1 MTRNRVRDTVREF
14 LSNLILDRVDE
25 FIEKTNNLLN
35 PLVEDGSIDGFDTM
49 YDDTDR
55 SFAIDVY
62 YIDGLCDTF
71 TIQPGVTIQEKL
83 S

>member
-14 LSNLILDRVDE
+14 LPNLILDRVDE
-25 FIEKTNNLLN
+25 SIEKTNNLLN

-62 YIDGLCDTF
+62 YIDGLCDTL
-71 TIQPGVTIQEKL
+71 TIQPGATIQEKL

>member
-25 FIEKTNNLLN
+25 PIEKTNNLLN
-35 PLVEDGSIDGFDTM
+35 PLVENGSIDGFDTM

>member
-25 FIEKTNNLLN
+25 SIEKTNNLLN